1 MATIPKI
8 QAPWGEYVPLVGP
21 MTVEQFAQFPGVEE
35 WTYELHEGRLIAMPG
50 PGAEHG
56 EIQSLVT
63 TVLNIFLMTRH
74 MGIVFGTC
82 CYVLSRPGMP
92 DEVLCP
98 DLSYLAPDHRKSMSK
113 RGSYYVGAPDL
124 AIEIASPSDTHPG
137 LAAKARVYLDAGVRL
152 VWVLWPETQSVEVWR
167 SESLDAPITL
177 LNSSDTLEGL
187 DVIPGFTCTVGEFFG
202 A

>member
-50 PGAEHG
+50 PGSAHMA
-56 EIQSLVT
+56 IQTRVYRRVDPYLLRHNLGMLLGTGCFNLPLPGNT
-63 TVLNIFLMTRH
+63 TEL
-74 MGIVFGTC
+74 
-82 CYVLSRPGMP
+82 
-92 DEVLCP
+92 LCP
-98 DLSYLAPDHRKSMSK
+98 DLSYVLPHRLQAMPI

-137 LAAKARVYLDAGVRL
+137 LAAKAKVYLDAGVRL

-167 SESLDAPITL
+167 SESLDAPIAL
-177 LNSSDTLEGL
+177 LNSGDTLDGL
-187 DVIPGFTCTVGEFFG
+187 DIIPGFTCTVGEFFG

>member
-1 MATIPKI
+1 MATIPKTE
-8 QAPWGEYVPLVGP
+8 APWGEYVPMLGP
-21 MTVEQFAQFPGVEE
+21 MTVEQFEIIPGVEE

-50 PGAEHG
+50 PGEEHG
-56 EIQSLVT
+56 IIQSEVT
-63 TVLNIFLMTRH
+63 FIIKQFLKTH
-74 MGIVFGTC
+74 GLGTINGTC

-113 RGSYYVGAPDL
+113 RGSYIVGAPDL

-137 LAAKARVYLDAGVRL
+137 LAAKAKVYLDAGVRL

-167 SESLDAPITL
+167 SESLDAPIAL
-177 LNSSDTLEGL
+177 LNSGDTLEGL